1 MRKGTKYTPPVA
13 SLPDDTNVV
22 LGTGLIDIPAVL
34 KASEKAG
41 VEIHFL
47 EDEHADSIAQ
57 LPQSLAYLRGLAG

>member
-1 MRKGTKYTPPVA
+1 VA

-22 LGTGLIDIPAVL
+22 LGTGLLDFPAIL

-47 EDEHADSIAQ
+47 EDEHPESIAQ
-57 LPQSLAYLRGLAG
+57 LPRSLAYLRTIAG